1 MRIQDWEPIKQAKES
16 VKESL
21 KELESTTATSET
33 PTEFFENVK
42 KIEVFENV
50 KKNLKLIPIK
60 SSAFDAKT
68 EFENDVASLDVKEL
82 LENLVRQ
89 SESWLDQFDVKKAV
103 SEKLCEALRIY

>member
-50 KKNLKLIPIK
+50 KNLKLIPIK

-68 EFENDVASLDVKEL
+68 EFENDVASLYVKEL
-82 LENLVRQ
+82 LVNLVRQ